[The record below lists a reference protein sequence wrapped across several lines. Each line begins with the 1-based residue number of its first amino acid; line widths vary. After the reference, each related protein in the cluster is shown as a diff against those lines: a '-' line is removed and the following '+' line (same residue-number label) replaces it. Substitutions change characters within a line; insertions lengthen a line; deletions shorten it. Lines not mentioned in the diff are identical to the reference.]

1 MIVNISMSFFSG
13 KDSMVYFCR
22 CKDKAFKANKA
33 ALPGANAA
41 LIYYLGKGLFVYF
54 IVGLNLHQRNG
65 QEGMGRCTE
74 SGSAV
79 SLHGFVQFAPTTEVI
94 EA

>member
-1 MIVNISMSFFSG
+1 
-13 KDSMVYFCR
+13 MVYFCR
-22 CKDKAFKANKA
+22 CKDKAFKVNEA
-33 ALPGANAA
+33 ALPGRMPPRYT
-41 LIYYLGKGLFVYF
+41 IWRKGLFVYF

-65 QEGMGRCTE
+65 QEGVGRCTE

-79 SLHGFVQFAPTTEVI
+79 SLHGFVQFAPTTEVV